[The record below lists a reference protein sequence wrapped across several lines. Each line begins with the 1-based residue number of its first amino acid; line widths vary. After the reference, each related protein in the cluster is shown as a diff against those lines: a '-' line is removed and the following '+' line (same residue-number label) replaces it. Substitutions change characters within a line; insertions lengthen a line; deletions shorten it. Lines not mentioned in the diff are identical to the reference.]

1 MRDAHL
7 QGTLYSGSVVLP
19 YSSFHNLQTLL
30 LTDKYEYIMF
40 IFSAHLSFITRTL
53 QALK

>member
-7 QGTLYSGSVVLP
+7 QGTLYPGFVVLP
-19 YSSFHNLQTLL
+19 YCSFHNLQALL
-30 LTDKYEYIMF
+30 LTDEYIIMH
-40 IFSAHLSFITRTL
+40 IFSARMLVTTRTL